1 MKLLLPFLVSSFLSS
16 LVRGDTYVTILYG
29 NGVSAAV
36 QREVAA
42 SSPELLTTLNAT
54 TPLAYD
60 IVPPGAPLARGRDL
74 SLASREL
81 PDTGCPNQCSNSGS
95 TYCRIIGCAYCGG
108 CGGRSL
114 LRGLQSGG
122 GAGAF
127 DAAEVEVALTEEV
140 SPLCTSATCE
150 LWTVVYLV
158 NADGSLTE
166 VPTGN

>member
-16 LVRGDTYVTILYG
+16 LVRGEVTYVTILYG
-29 NGVSAAV
+29 NGVPAAV
-36 QREVAA
+36 QQEVAA
-42 SSPELLTTLNAT
+42 STPELLTTLNAT
-54 TPLAYD
+54 TPVAYD
-60 IVPPGAPLARGRDL
+60 VVPAGAPLARGRDL
-74 SLASREL
+74 SSSTSSREL

-108 CGGRSL
+108 CGGRYL
-114 LRGLQSGG
+114 LRGLQ
-122 GAGAF
+122 AF

-150 LWTVVYLV
+150 LWTVVYVV